1 VQKVLNDLYDYD
13 LKIYQGLNSFKFSL
27 DSILL
32 AEFVEFKST
41 DGIILDMCTGN
52 APIPLILSTKTPLK
66 VVGFEIQDGIAK
78 FAQES
83 IDINNL
89 ENRIQIINDDIK
101 KIKNYYCAESFEII
115 TCNPPFFKVADKSF
129 VNESEEKTIARHEIK
144 INLQEIIE
152 IASYA
157 LINKGSFYL
166 VHRPERLQEILQYLT
181 DSKLF
186 AKKIQFVYTDLN
198 QTAQI
203 VLIKAVKNG
212 NVGTIVNKP
221 ICVQNLNTYK
231 NIF

>member
-1 VQKVLNDLYDYD
+1 MQKVLNDLYDYD